1 LGVQRYISRELT
13 HFVGRGRSEEEQYAV
28 LVDGILKS
36 GWLRHSPTSPMEPIE
51 SLESGGVSLSTAPNA
66 TDIPPG
72 ELYRPQVVCFC
83 DIPVSDLE
91 IHMRKYSPFGLSFLK
106 PFLIDKGAN
115 PVFYIARNS
124 KVLRF
129 FAGREDE
136 LTPERVVSREQLF
149 AHNIREQNA
158 LFWRLLLGDP
168 PLHNNGLL
176 VEHLEEHQTL
186 STLQSFLNVYVF
198 SFLKI
203 FDDTTTDEVPEN
215 FFA

>member
-1 LGVQRYISRELT
+1 
-13 HFVGRGRSEEEQYAV
+13 
-28 LVDGILKS
+28 
-36 GWLRHSPTSPMEPIE
+36 
-51 SLESGGVSLSTAPNA
+51 
-66 TDIPPG
+66 
-72 ELYRPQVVCFC
+72 
-83 DIPVSDLE
+83 VSDLE